1 MICERLHI
9 SKRHLVLLMIAS
21 AFQAFGMYNIHS
33 PSGITEGGIFGFL
46 LLIQYWLKV
55 SPALSSI
62 VLNGI
67 CYLWGWKRLGRSF
80 ILKSCI
86 ASLSYSITYAICSLY
101 EPLWPDVVN
110 HPLPASVLG
119 ALFIGIGAGICV
131 RCGGATCGDDAM
143 AMCIHD
149 MSGITMEKIYL
160 CSDLFVLVLSLS
172 YIPFSRIIYSLITV
186 VISGQIIG
194 LFQRIS

>member
-1 MICERLHI
+1 MISAKLHI
-9 SKRHLVLLMIAS
+9 SKQHMILLILAS

-80 ILKSCI
+80 ITKSII
-86 ASLSYSITYAICSLY
+86 ASLAYSLTYALCSMH
-101 EPLWPDVVN
+101 EPLWPDIVN
-110 HPLPASVLG
+110 HPLIACITG

-131 RCGGATCGDDAM
+131 RCGGATCGDDAL

-149 MSGITMEKIYL
+149 LTGIAMEKIYL

-172 YIPFSRIIYSLITV
+172 YIPFSRIIFSLITV

-194 LFQRIS
+194 YLERIS